1 MGEVK
6 LKKKIIFLLM
16 SICFLMTSIPVQ
28 ASEQPT
34 VSVEQTEGMTVK
46 TTTYD
51 DYQVVKVTDEE
62 GNSAVCDSRNDYV
75 EENGEKIHF
84 SVETVA
90 DIEPVDEGKFAVG
103 IEPYALSDWKKIRS
117 YTYTIEFED
126 KISNLTI
133 SAITSLIKVK
143 YIMYVG
149 AASSIASMVKAAYK
163 KPDLKGKKA
172 FYAKNTVYGYTYQ
185 SGREA
190 TKRIA
195 LDAKKRTIKGTETYS
210 DVAIKGK

>member
-16 SICFLMTSIPVQ
+16 SICFLMTSIPVH

-34 VSVEQTEGMTVK
+34 VSVEQAEGITVK

-51 DYQVVKVTDEE
+51 DHQVVKVTDEE

-90 DIEPVDEGKFAVG
+90 DIEPIDDDKFAVG

>member
-1 MGEVK
+1 MGEIK

-34 VSVEQTEGMTVK
+34 VSVEQAEGITVK

-51 DYQVVKVTDEE
+51 DHQVVKVTDEE

-143 YIMYVG
+143 FIMYVG
-149 AASSIASMVKAAYK
+149 RAASVASLVKATYK

>member
-1 MGEVK
+1 M
-6 LKKKIIFLLM
+6 I
-16 SICFLMTSIPVQ
+16 
-28 ASEQPT
+28 
-34 VSVEQTEGMTVK
+34 VEMIMI
-46 TTTYD
+46 
-51 DYQVVKVTDEE
+51 
-62 GNSAVCDSRNDYV
+62 

-143 YIMYVG
+143 FIMYVG
-149 AASSIASMVKAAYK
+149 RAASVASLVKATYK

>member
-90 DIEPVDEGKFAVG
+90 DIEPIDDDKFAVG

-126 KISNLTI
+126 AISKLTI
-133 SAITSLIKVK
+133 GAITSLIKVK
-143 YIMYVG
+143 FIMYVG
-149 AASSIASMVKAAYK
+149 RAASVASLVKATYK

>member
-1 MGEVK
+1 MHYLIG
-6 LKKKIIFLLM
+6 
-16 SICFLMTSIPVQ
+16 
-28 ASEQPT
+28 
-34 VSVEQTEGMTVK
+34 
-46 TTTYD
+46 
-51 DYQVVKVTDEE
+51 
-62 GNSAVCDSRNDYV
+62 
-75 EENGEKIHF
+75 
-84 SVETVA
+84 
-90 DIEPVDEGKFAVG
+90 
-103 IEPYALSDWKKIRS
+103 KKIRS

-143 YIMYVG
+143 FIMYVG
-149 AASSIASMVKAAYK
+149 RAASVASLVKATYK
-163 KPDLKGKKA
+163 KPDLKGKKSILR
-172 FYAKNTVYGYTYQ
+172 KNTVYGYTYQ

>member
-28 ASEQPT
+28 ASEQPI
-34 VSVEQTEGMTVK
+34 VSVEQAEGITVK

-90 DIEPVDEGKFAVG
+90 DIEPIDDDKFAVG

-126 KISNLTI
+126 AISKLTI
-133 SAITSLIKVK
+133 GAITSLIKVK
-143 YIMYVG
+143 FIMYVG
-149 AASSIASMVKAAYK
+149 RAASVASLVKATYK

>member
-1 MGEVK
+1 M
-6 LKKKIIFLLM
+6 KKRLAALLM
-16 SICFLMTSIPVQ
+16 AAAMGFVSIPVH

-34 VSVEQTEGMTVK
+34 VSVEQAEGITVK

-51 DYQVVKVTDEE
+51 DHQVVNVTDE

-143 YIMYVG
+143 FIMYVG
-149 AASSIASMVKAAYK
+149 RAASVASLVKATYK

>member
-1 MGEVK
+1 MM
-6 LKKKIIFLLM
+6 KKRLAA
-16 SICFLMTSIPVQ
+16 FLMAATMGFVSIPVQ

-34 VSVEQTEGMTVK
+34 VSVEQAEGITVK

-51 DYQVVKVTDEE
+51 DHQVVKVTDKE
-62 GNSAVCDSRNDYV
+62 GNLAVCDSRNDYV

-103 IEPYALSDWKKIRS
+103 IEPYALSDWKQIRS
-117 YTYTIEFED
+117 YTRTVAFE
-126 KISNLTI
+126 KAISTLSLNVI
-133 SAITSLIKVK
+133 SAVIKSKFLLAVGILSDISSTVK
-143 YIMYVG
+143 SV
-149 AASSIASMVKAAYK
+149 YK
-163 KPDLKGKKA
+163 KADLKGKKE
-172 FYAKNTVYGYTYQ
+172 FYSKNTVYGYTYQ

-190 TKRIA
+190 TKRVG
-195 LDAKKRTIKGTETYS
+195 LDAKKRTMKGTTTYS

>member
-34 VSVEQTEGMTVK
+34 VSVEQAEGITVK

-51 DYQVVKVTDEE
+51 DHQVVKVTDEE

-126 KISNLTI
+126 TISKLTI
-133 SAITSLIKVK
+133 GAITSLIKVK
-143 YIMYVG
+143 FIMYVG
-149 AASSIASMVKAAYK
+149 RAASIASLVKATYK

>member
-34 VSVEQTEGMTVK
+34 VSVEQAEGITVK

-51 DYQVVKVTDEE
+51 DHQVVKVTDEE

-143 YIMYVG
+143 FIMYVG
-149 AASSIASMVKAAYK
+149 RAASVASLVKATYK

>member
-1 MGEVK
+1 MM
-6 LKKKIIFLLM
+6 KKRLAALLM
-16 SICFLMTSIPVQ
+16 AATMGFISIPVH

-34 VSVEQTEGMTVK
+34 VSVEQAEGITVK

-51 DYQVVKVTDEE
+51 DHQVVEVTDEE

>member
-1 MGEVK
+1 MM
-6 LKKKIIFLLM
+6 KKRLAALLM
-16 SICFLMTSIPVQ
+16 AATMGFVSIPVH

-34 VSVEQTEGMTVK
+34 VSVEQAEGIT
-46 TTTYD
+46 
-51 DYQVVKVTDEE
+51 
-62 GNSAVCDSRNDYV
+62 
-75 EENGEKIHF
+75 
-84 SVETVA
+84 VETVA

>member
-1 MGEVK
+1 MGEIK

-34 VSVEQTEGMTVK
+34 VSVEQAEGITVK

-51 DYQVVKVTDEE
+51 DHQVVKVTDEE

-90 DIEPVDEGKFAVG
+90 DFEPVDEGKFAVG

-143 YIMYVG
+143 FIMYVG
-149 AASSIASMVKAAYK
+149 RAASVASLVKATYK

>member
-1 MGEVK
+1 MM
-6 LKKKIIFLLM
+6 KKRLAALLM
-16 SICFLMTSIPVQ
+16 AATMGFVSIPVH
-28 ASEQPT
+28 ASAQPT
-34 VSVEQTEGMTVK
+34 VSVVN
-46 TTTYD
+46 
-51 DYQVVKVTDEE
+51 VTDEE

-143 YIMYVG
+143 FIMYVG
-149 AASSIASMVKAAYK
+149 RAASVASLVKATYK